1 MKKRLKNRIKFLRIS
16 EEFNLTQQELAD
28 KLGISRV
35 YLSEIENGRV
45 PSSDIVLKLS
55 NVFNKDARD
64 IFFTDGVV
72 WSLQNVQQDNE
83 EVKTWKTSHLR
94 KP

>member
-72 WSLQNVQQDNE
+72 
-83 EVKTWKTSHLR
+83 
-94 KP
+94 